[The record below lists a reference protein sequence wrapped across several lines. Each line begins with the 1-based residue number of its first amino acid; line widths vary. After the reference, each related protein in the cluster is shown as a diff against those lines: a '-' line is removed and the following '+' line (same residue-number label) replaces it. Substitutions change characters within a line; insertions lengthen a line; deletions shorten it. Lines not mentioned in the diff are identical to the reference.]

1 MCYFD
6 EAKNETHSDD
16 VIKKYKNRENI
27 FAKKLKNVF
36 YYFTSDKRKI
46 APL

>member
-27 FAKKLKNVF
+27 FAKKIKKCVLLF
-36 YYFTSDKRKI
+36 YIR
-46 APL
+46 